1 MAAYVT
7 YGRAQRRAPLGVARD
22 SGSLRAPCALPSS
35 SGGVTALRVAL
46 AAVALLGIAACG
58 KLGLGGSDEV
68 SWARAALERNDR
80 IEVVAVDPATNTF
93 TVRIRETGDL
103 RTVRADLIIAG
114 PPGAPV
120 SPMGTPAG
128 AATAA
133 GATPGTSD
141 SSQAASLGAGAP
153 ATDATANTMTAS
165 AQPSA
170 VSRQSPVTPG
180 QDAAATQ
187 GATAPN
193 SNAMSSALRTGFRPD
208 PAPPSE
214 VPNPNSDVA
223 SITPGGRVL
232 ASGPGYA
239 IKAASKSAPI
249 AARTERERSSTT
261 SSAIERRHDPIICQG
276 DRLLQIDNRNLEF
289 DGDAVAAE
297 DGCEIHITNSHISA
311 KGVGVSAR
319 HANVHIDNSQIEGDS
334 ASIDASEGAQVY
346 ASSSKFKGISRRLD
360 NSSFHDLGGNVWN

>member
-7 YGRAQRRAPLGVARD
+7 YGRAELGVARD
-22 SGSLRAPCALPSS
+22 SGSLRAPCALTSGR
-35 SGGVTALRVAL
+35 GGVKALRLIAL
-46 AAVALLGIAACG
+46 AAVALFGIAACG
-58 KLGLGGSDEV
+58 KLGLGGGSDQM

-80 IEVVAVDPATNTF
+80 VEIVAVDPATNTF
-93 TVRIRETGDL
+93 TVRIKETGDL
-103 RTVRADLIIAG
+103 RTVRADQVVAG

-120 SPMGTPAG
+120 SLAGTPAG
-128 AATAA
+128 AATMPA
-133 GATPGTSD
+133 ATPGVDASATSD
-141 SSQAASLGAGAP
+141 SSQAGSPGARAQATSPAATTTPAASASAN
-153 ATDATANTMTAS
+153 NTM
-165 AQPSA
+165 
-170 VSRQSPVTPG
+170 SRSQQEPAPD
-180 QDAAATQ
+180 QDGAATS
-187 GATAPN
+187 AP
-193 SNAMSSALRTGFRPD
+193 RTGFRGD
-208 PAPPSE
+208 PAPRSE

-232 ASGPGYA
+232 ESGPGYA
-239 IKAASKSAPI
+239 IKAASKSAPV

-297 DGCEIHITNSHISA
+297 DGCEIHITNSHITA